1 MKQQRPH
8 LYFKVSADTPTGRRL
23 QDFVGR
29 CARAQEEARQWA
41 EAQGASEYLESP
53 DGMAGGVGAVAFSE
67 GDKAKGWESVKAA
80 DGTVWYLPEPDSD
93 LERGMYALPVVS
105 EAELIAVLSL
115 RSRMS
120 KSGKPMPFTF
130 GDETP
135 LVFRHHG
142 FWYADIPYES
152 EASECEL
159 IGEKE
164 FFRRRFAAVNESAQ
178 GGL

>member
-8 LYFKVSADTPTGRRL
+8 FYFKVGADTDTGRRL
-23 QDFVGR
+23 QDFIDR

-67 GDKAKGWESVKAA
+67 GDNAKGWESVRAA
-80 DGTVWYLPEPDSD
+80 DGTVWYLPEPDSE

-105 EAELIAVLSL
+105 EAELIAILSL
-115 RSRMS
+115 KPRMS
-120 KSGKPMPFTF
+120 RSGKPMPFTF
-130 GDETP
+130 GGETP
-135 LVFRHHG
+135 IVFLHRG
-142 FWYADIPYES
+142 FWYADMPYQS
-152 EASECEL
+152 EAADCAPVE
-159 IGEKE
+159 EKE
-164 FFRRRFAAVNESAQ
+164 FYRRRLAAVNESAQ